1 MIRDRVGHEDRTTA
15 RRDATVCVA
24 WMVPPSLMSPTTNL
38 KLWPFP
44 DRRRPLHCLAHL
56 NP

>member
-1 MIRDRVGHEDRTTA
+1 MIRDRVDHEDRTTA
-15 RRDATVCVA
+15 RRNATVCVA
-24 WMVPPSLMSPTTNL
+24 WVVPPSLMSPTTNL